1 MFAREKQARLQWKQM
16 RLILTLPTLQMI
28 LCELYTSCVSIV
40 TFAYVNTTIL
50 TQLV

>member
-1 MFAREKQARLQWKQM
+1 MYQIQALCLGAPHNKKY
-16 RLILTLPTLQMI
+16 LVI

-40 TFAYVNTTIL
+40 TFAYVNATIL